1 MQLLE
6 RNKQLDELNACL
18 QQARQ
23 GCGKLVLIAAEAGLG
38 KSSLVERFVADHR
51 REARALWGACDGLS
65 TPRALAPVHEIAA
78 QIAERGRQL
87 PHDDDARDR
96 LFRLLLEELTRSE
109 RATIVVLEDLHWA
122 DAATLDFLR
131 FMGRRIQ
138 RSSAVFIATY
148 REDELAAS
156 HPARLA
162 LGELTGQH
170 VIRMRLAPLSPAAV
184 EVLARDSGRDAH
196 QLHRITGGNPFFVRE
211 VLASPAAGV
220 PETVRDAVV
229 ARLMRCPAA
238 ARELAALVALS
249 PGRTEAW
256 LVDAMLGPHPAEAD
270 ASAAGGLLEVH
281 ADAIGFRH
289 ELARLAVLDTIPAE
303 RARAMHAQ
311 LAQLLAARGADAARI
326 VHHAAFAGVAAS
338 VLEYAPRAASD
349 AARLG
354 AHREAAAHLSA
365 ALRCG
370 VQLPAARRAHL
381 LEWHAREASLANQT
395 RVAIA
400 SADAAIDAWRESGD
414 VVAQARVLS
423 LLSQEY
429 RTVGD
434 REGADRCVTAAIGL
448 LQGLPPS
455 ADLAMAYSWRSLLA
469 VHRGWDREA
478 LEFGQ
483 RALEL
488 ARQLGDRATESHAL
502 CNIGGAR
509 LGAGDAAGYPALE
522 RSLALALEDKLEDHA
537 ARAYRTLLFYLVLS
551 HDLPRAQQTFQ
562 DGVEYCEERG
572 IFSHSAY
579 VRAYYTTAEL
589 DRGRWTDA
597 ARTATELLQGSEV
610 TGVQQRITILTTLA
624 LVRLRR
630 GDPGVDELLDEALAL
645 ALPTRELNRIGR
657 VAAARAERAWYAG
670 RLEDVARHAA
680 LGLEHARG
688 HTAPW
693 IRGELLYWQS
703 RAQPA
708 LTVVEGVAEPWRL
721 MLSGDWQAAAC
732 SWESLGM
739 PYEQAL
745 SLADGPESALREAL
759 VILDGLGARP
769 LGAMVRLRLRR
780 LGVRRIPRGP
790 RPTTRGNPARL
801 TAREVQVLTLLV
813 SGHTNAELAR
823 RLHVSAKTV
832 EHHVSAILEKL
843 DVHSRTEAVAAAF
856 GLGIVK
862 TGT

>member
-6 RNKQLDELNACL
+6 RNKQLDELDACL

-78 QIAERGRQL
+78 QIADRGRQL
-87 PHDDDARDR
+87 PHEDDARDR

-170 VIRMRLAPLSPAAV
+170 VLRMRLAPLSPAAV
-184 EVLARDSGRDAH
+184 EVLARDSGRDAQ
-196 QLHRITGGNPFFVRE
+196 QLYRITGGNPFFVRE
-211 VLASPAAGV
+211 VLASPGAGV
-220 PETVRDAVV
+220 PETVRDALV

-370 VQLPAARRAHL
+370 VQLPTARRAHL

-395 RVAIA
+395 RAAIA
-400 SADAAIDAWRESGD
+400 SAGAAIEAWRESGD

-434 REGADRCVTAAIGL
+434 REGADRCVTAAIDL

-488 ARQLGDRATESHAL
+488 ARRLGDRATESHAL

-509 LGAGDAAGYPALE
+509 LGAGDTAGYPALE

-537 ARAYRTLLFYLVLS
+537 ARAYRTLLFYSVLS
-551 HDLPRAQQTFQ
+551 HDLTRAQQTFQ

-589 DRGRWTDA
+589 DRGHWTDA

-630 GDPGVDELLDEALAL
+630 GDPGVDELLDEALTL

-680 LGLEHARG
+680 LGLEHARD

-721 MLSGDWQAAAC
+721 MLSGDWQAAAR

-759 VILDGLGARP
+759 VILDALGAGP
-769 LGAMVRLRLRR
+769 LAAMVRLRLRK

-813 SGHTNAELAR
+813 CGHTNAELAR

>member
-6 RNKQLDELNACL
+6 RNKQLDELNGCL

-51 REARALWGACDGLS
+51 REARALWGACDGLT

-78 QIAERGRQL
+78 QIADRGRPL
-87 PHDDDARDR
+87 PYDEEARDR

-109 RATIVVLEDLHWA
+109 RASVVVLEDLHWA

-138 RSSAVFIATY
+138 RTSAVFVATY

-184 EVLARDSGRDAH
+184 EVLARDSGRDPG

-211 VLASPAAGV
+211 VLASPGAGV

-238 ARELAALVALS
+238 ARELAGLVALS

-256 LVDAMLGPHPAEAD
+256 LVDAMLGPHPAEVD

-311 LAQLLAARGADAARI
+311 LAQRLAARGADAARI
-326 VHHAAFAGVAAS
+326 VHHASFAGLAAS
-338 VLEYAPRAASD
+338 VLEYAPRAADD

-370 VQLPAARRAHL
+370 VQLPTARRAHL
-381 LEWHAREASLANQT
+381 LECHAREASLANQT
-395 RVAIA
+395 RAAIA

-414 VVAQARVLS
+414 VAAQARVLS

-434 REGADRCVTAAIGL
+434 REGADRCVTAAIAL

-509 LGAGDAAGYPALE
+509 LGAGEAAGYPALE

-537 ARAYRTLLFYLVLS
+537 ARAYRTLLFYAVLS
-551 HDLPRAQQTFQ
+551 HDLARAQQTFQ

-589 DRGRWTDA
+589 DRGHWTDA
-597 ARTATELLQGSEV
+597 ARTATELLHGSEV

-630 GDPGVDELLDEALAL
+630 GDPGVDELLDEALVL

-721 MLSGDWQAAAC
+721 MLCGDWQAAAR

-759 VILDGLGARP
+759 VILDGLGAGP
-769 LGAMVRLRLRR
+769 LAAMVRLRLRK

-843 DVHSRTEAVAAAF
+843 EVHSRTEAVAAAF